1 MKKPYKIL
9 IIFLAALCAVFGIV
23 SANLLIHGANIKAF
37 AAKTVF
43 VSLRSIEERLDN
55 TLLSKEYTVRDSET
69 LLRALY
75 ELETA
80 VTAAEKLYSNPIDVG
95 YHSLFDLA
103 DALGSSY
110 SALHND
116 VAVESILYDG
126 ELDENELEFITEL
139 AVDVYYLLL
148 PMYGEDGM
156 NIKDNLKYGE
166 VRQPLG
172 NFIKKW
178 GFWAWSSDAPY
189 ELLDR
194 E

>member
-9 IIFLAALCAVFGIV
+9 IITIAALCAVFGIV

-95 YHSLFDLA
+95 HHSLFDLA

-116 VAVESILYDG
+116 VSVESILYDG
-126 ELDENELEFITEL
+126 ELDENELEFIKEL